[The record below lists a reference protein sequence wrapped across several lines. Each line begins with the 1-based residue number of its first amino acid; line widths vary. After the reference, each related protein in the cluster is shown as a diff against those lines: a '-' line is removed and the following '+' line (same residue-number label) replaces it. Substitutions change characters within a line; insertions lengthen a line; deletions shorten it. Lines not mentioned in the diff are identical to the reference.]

1 MVHQKRN
8 PVPESPQKMKADNL
22 QKQSGDPYVLKKG
35 HVGEIMRACKAL
47 KLPMISPWN
56 RKKKAAK

>member
-1 MVHQKRN
+1 MKTIDQIQK
-8 PVPESPQKMKADNL
+8 EG
-22 QKQSGDPYVLKKG
+22 SGPYVLRKG
-35 HVGEIMRACKAL
+35 DVGEIVRACNAL

>member
-1 MVHQKRN
+1 
-8 PVPESPQKMKADNL
+8 MKADNL
-22 QKQSGDPYVLKKG
+22 QKQSGDVLKKG

-56 RKKKAAK
+56 RKKKVAK